1 MQMRCWQYKLR
12 PKRIKETSQRDMHGF
27 FLWEICCENW
37 KASSQCSFFSTRDS
51 QVTKCLQKNRKGPY
65 RENGK
70 DDGSGDFRHF
80 DGSGVL
86 FLKWLQ
92 TFWTN
97 LTIDIFSQYFY
108 RVLSFYRFYF
118 HNKTQGFVVK
128 LLK

>member
-1 MQMRCWQYKLR
+1 MLTVQVVSQKN
-12 PKRIKETSQRDMHGF
+12 KRDYSKRHAWF
-27 FLWEICCENW
+27 FVWEICCENW

-86 FLKWLQ
+86 FLK
-92 TFWTN
+92 
-97 LTIDIFSQYFY
+97 
-108 RVLSFYRFYF
+108 
-118 HNKTQGFVVK
+118 
-128 LLK
+128 